1 MNLNDVLKIYKN
13 PGADE
18 QEMLCRRGIANVD
31 AVRATVEDI
40 VERVRCEGDNALR
53 DYAQRFDGAT
63 LTDLKVSQE
72 EIDAAENA
80 VDSSLKEALKTA
92 YNNIY
97 AFHAAQRMH
106 SVQVETMPGVVCSQ
120 RAVPISR
127 VGLYIPG
134 GNAPLFSTVLMLA
147 IPAKIA
153 GCRSI
158 VMCTPCDRSGHVN
171 PAILYAA
178 RLAGVTDIYK
188 VGGAQAVAAMAFGTQ
203 SVPRCYKIFG
213 PGNRFVVFAKM
224 LVAQMGV
231 AIDMPAGPSEVLIVA
246 DESANP
252 TFVAA
257 DFLSQAEHGPDSQS
271 ILVTTSEE
279 LARAVANECGRLL
292 ETLPSRDM
300 ILKSLAHSHLIT
312 FNSDEAMMNFAN
324 LYAPEHLII
333 NHSRAEQLAEAV
345 VNAGSVFL
353 GPYACESAG
362 DYASGTNHT
371 LPTAACA
378 TAFSGVNLDSF
389 VKKITFQTISA
400 DGIATLGPTIET
412 MANGESLSAHALAAT
427 VRIDYV
433 NKSRKQ

>member
-1 MNLNDVLKIYKN
+1 MIISDVLKIYYN

-18 QEMLCRRGIANVD
+18 QQMLCRRGIANVD
-31 AVRATVEDI
+31 AVRAAVEDI
-40 VERVRCEGDNALR
+40 VSRVRNEGDDALR

-72 EIDAAENA
+72 EIDAAELA
-80 VDSSLKEALKTA
+80 VDSSLKAALQTA

-97 AFHAAQRMH
+97 AFHAAQRMQP
-106 SVQVETMPGVVCSQ
+106 VRVETMPGVVCSQ

-153 GCRSI
+153 GCQSI
-158 VMCTPCDRSGHVN
+158 VMCTPCDRSGRVN

-178 RLAGVTDIYK
+178 RLAGVTEIYK

-246 DESANP
+246 DSTANP

-271 ILVTTSEE
+271 ILVTTSAE
-279 LARAVANECGRLL
+279 LAREVADECGRLT
-292 ETLPSRDM
+292 EMLPSRDM
-300 ILKSLAHSHLIT
+300 ILKSLAHSRLIVVD
-312 FNSDEAMMNFAN
+312 SDEAMMDFAN